1 MLISMKSS
9 LLIIFFSSF
18 LQILGIFIVTFLIL
32 HLLPGDPIQVML
44 GESASLADKV
54 KIRAELGLDQPIY
67 KQMANSFFQII
78 HGDFGNSILT
88 GVPIKEQIVIAMK
101 NTYILALAALFIAII
116 FGLSGGII
124 AAKYKDSLLD
134 KMIVSSSLFF
144 ISIPHFF
151 LGPLLMLCLSIWL
164 GWLPISGMESSF
176 SIVLPALTLSL
187 GMLAIIIKMTRNCMI
202 EIINSD
208 AVRTARAKGLSEWS
222 ITINHI
228 FRLVLIPL
236 ITIIGMQFGSLLSG
250 AIITETLFS
259 WDGLGMLLVN
269 SIQSRDYPIT
279 QACIFIIAISY
290 VLVNL
295 ITEIFYKIVDPRMR
309 DT

>member
-1 MLISMKSS
+1 MKNNFP
-9 LLIIFFSSF
+9 IIFFSSF
-18 LQILGIFIVTFLIL
+18 LQVLGIFIITFLIL

-44 GESASLADKV
+44 GESAALSDQV
-54 KIRAELGLDQPIY
+54 KLRAELGLDQPIY
-67 KQMANSFFQII
+67 KQIFNSFSQIM

-88 GVPIKEQIVIAMK
+88 GMPIKEQIVFAMK
-101 NTYILALAALFIAII
+101 NTYILALMALFIAIT
-116 FGLSGGII
+116 FGITGGVV
-124 AAKYKDSLLD
+124 AAKYRDSFLD
-134 KMIVSSSLFF
+134 KIIINSSLFF

-164 GWLPISGMESSF
+164 GWLPISGMDSPF

-202 EIINSD
+202 EIMDSD
-208 AVRTARAKGLSEWS
+208 AVRTARAKGMKEWS
-222 ITINHI
+222 ITIHHV

-259 WDGLGMLLVN
+259 WNGLGLLLVN
-269 SIQSRDYPIT
+269 SIQMRDYPIT
-279 QACIFIIAISY
+279 QACIFVIAISY
-290 VLVNL
+290 VVVNL
-295 ITEIFYKIVDPRMR
+295 FTEVLYRIVDPRMK
-309 DT
+309 DS

>member
-1 MLISMKSS
+1 MKNNFP
-9 LLIIFFSSF
+9 IIFFSSF
-18 LQILGIFIVTFLIL
+18 LQVLGIFIITFLIL

-44 GESASLADKV
+44 GESAALSDQV
-54 KIRAELGLDQPIY
+54 KLRAELGLDQPIY
-67 KQMANSFFQII
+67 KQIFNSFSQII

-88 GVPIKEQIVIAMK
+88 GMPIKEQIVFAMK
-101 NTYILALAALFIAII
+101 NTYILALMALFIAIT
-116 FGLSGGII
+116 FGIAGGVV
-124 AAKYKDSLLD
+124 AAKYRDSFLD
-134 KMIVSSSLFF
+134 KIIINSSLFF

-164 GWLPISGMESSF
+164 GWLPISGMDSPF

-202 EIINSD
+202 EIMDSD
-208 AVRTARAKGLSEWS
+208 AVRTARAKGMKEWS
-222 ITINHI
+222 ITIHHV

-259 WDGLGMLLVN
+259 WNGLGVLLVD
-269 SIQSRDYPIT
+269 SIQMRDYPIT
-279 QACIFIIAISY
+279 QACIFVIAISY

-295 ITEIFYKIVDPRMR
+295 FTEILYKIVDPRMR
-309 DT
+309 NI

>member
-1 MLISMKSS
+1 MKNNFPLI
-9 LLIIFFSSF
+9 FVSSF
-18 LQILGIFIVTFLIL
+18 LQVLGIFIITFLIL

-44 GESASLADKV
+44 GESAALSDQV
-54 KIRAELGLDQPIY
+54 KLRAELGLDQPIY
-67 KQMANSFFQII
+67 KQIFNSFSQIT

-88 GVPIKEQIVIAMK
+88 GMPIKDQIVIAIK
-101 NTYILALAALFIAII
+101 NTYILALMALSIAII
-116 FGLSGGII
+116 FGITGGVV
-124 AAKYKDSLLD
+124 AAKYRDSFLD
-134 KMIVSSSLFF
+134 KIIINSSLFF

-164 GWLPISGMESSF
+164 GWLPISGMDSPF
-176 SIVLPALTLSL
+176 SIILPALTLSL

-202 EIINSD
+202 EIMDSD
-208 AVRTARAKGLSEWS
+208 AVRTARAKGMKEWS
-222 ITINHI
+222 ITIHHV

-259 WDGLGMLLVN
+259 WNGLGLLLVN
-269 SIQSRDYPIT
+269 SIQMRDYPIT
-279 QACIFIIAISY
+279 QACIFVIAISY

-295 ITEIFYKIVDPRMR
+295 FTEILYKIVDPRMR
-309 DT
+309 NI

>member
-1 MLISMKSS
+1 MKNNFPLI
-9 LLIIFFSSF
+9 FASSF
-18 LQILGIFIVTFLIL
+18 LQVLGIFIITFLIL

-44 GESASLADKV
+44 GESAALSDQV
-54 KIRAELGLDQPIY
+54 KLRAELGLDQPIY
-67 KQMANSFFQII
+67 KQIFNSFSQIT

-88 GVPIKEQIVIAMK
+88 GMPIKDQIVIAIK
-101 NTYILALAALFIAII
+101 NTYILALMALSIAII
-116 FGLSGGII
+116 FGITGGVV
-124 AAKYKDSLLD
+124 AAKYRDSFLD
-134 KMIVSSSLFF
+134 KIIINSSLFF

-164 GWLPISGMESSF
+164 GWLPISGMDSPF
-176 SIVLPALTLSL
+176 SIILPALTLSL

-202 EIINSD
+202 EIMDSD
-208 AVRTARAKGLSEWS
+208 AVRTARAKGMKEWS
-222 ITINHI
+222 ITIHHV

-259 WDGLGMLLVN
+259 WNGLGLLLVN
-269 SIQSRDYPIT
+269 SIQMRDYPIT
-279 QACIFIIAISY
+279 QACIFVIAISY

-295 ITEIFYKIVDPRMR
+295 FTEIIYKIVDPRMR
-309 DT
+309 NI

>member
-1 MLISMKSS
+1 MKNNFS
-9 LLIIFFSSF
+9 IIFFSSF
-18 LQILGIFIVTFLIL
+18 LQVLGIFIITFLIL

-44 GESASLADKV
+44 GESAALSDQV
-54 KIRAELGLDQPIY
+54 KLRAELGLDQPIY
-67 KQMANSFFQII
+67 KQIFNSFSQII

-88 GVPIKEQIVIAMK
+88 GMPIKEQIVFAMK
-101 NTYILALAALFIAII
+101 NTYILALMALFIAIT
-116 FGLSGGII
+116 FGITGGVV
-124 AAKYKDSLLD
+124 AAKYRGSFLD
-134 KMIVSSSLFF
+134 KIIINSSLFF

-164 GWLPISGMESSF
+164 GWLPISGMDSPF

-202 EIINSD
+202 EIMDSD
-208 AVRTARAKGLSEWS
+208 AVRTARAKGMKEWS
-222 ITINHI
+222 ITIHHV

-259 WDGLGMLLVN
+259 WNGLGLLLVN
-269 SIQSRDYPIT
+269 SIQMRDYPIT
-279 QACIFIIAISY
+279 QACIFVIAISY

-295 ITEIFYKIVDPRMR
+295 FTEILYKIFDPRMR
-309 DT
+309 NI

>member
-1 MLISMKSS
+1 MKNNFS
-9 LLIIFFSSF
+9 IIFFSSF
-18 LQILGIFIVTFLIL
+18 LQVLGIFIITFLIL

-44 GESASLADKV
+44 GESAALSDQV
-54 KIRAELGLDQPIY
+54 KLRAELGLDQPIY
-67 KQMANSFFQII
+67 KQIFNSFLQII
-78 HGDFGNSILT
+78 HGNFGNSILT

-101 NTYILALAALFIAII
+101 NTYILTLMALCIAII
-116 FGLSGGII
+116 FGITGGVV
-124 AAKYKDSLLD
+124 AAKYRGSFLD
-134 KMIVSSSLFF
+134 KIIINSSLFF

-151 LGPLLMLCLSIWL
+151 LGPLLMLFLSIWL
-164 GWLPISGMESSF
+164 GWLPISGMDSPS

-202 EIINSD
+202 EIMDSD
-208 AVRTARAKGLSEWS
+208 SVRTARAKGMKEWA
-222 ITINHI
+222 ITIHHV

-259 WDGLGMLLVN
+259 WNGLGLLLVN
-269 SIQSRDYPIT
+269 SIQMRDYPIT
-279 QACIFIIAISY
+279 QACIFVIAISY

-295 ITEIFYKIVDPRMR
+295 FTEILYKIVDPRMR
-309 DT
+309 NI

>member
-1 MLISMKSS
+1 MKNNFP
-9 LLIIFFSSF
+9 IIFFSSF
-18 LQILGIFIVTFLIL
+18 LQVLGIFIITFLIL

-44 GESASLADKV
+44 GESAALSDQV
-54 KIRAELGLDQPIY
+54 KLRAELGLDQPIY
-67 KQMANSFFQII
+67 KQIFNSFSQII

-88 GVPIKEQIVIAMK
+88 GMPIKEQIVIAMK
-101 NTYILALAALFIAII
+101 NTYILALMALFIAIT
-116 FGLSGGII
+116 FGITGGVV
-124 AAKYKDSLLD
+124 AAKYRDSFLD
-134 KMIVSSSLFF
+134 KIIINSSLFF

-164 GWLPISGMESSF
+164 GWLPISGMNSPF

-202 EIINSD
+202 EIMDSD
-208 AVRTARAKGLSEWS
+208 AVRTARAKGMKEWS
-222 ITINHI
+222 ITIHHV

-259 WDGLGMLLVN
+259 WDGLGLLLVN
-269 SIQSRDYPIT
+269 SIQMRDYPIT
-279 QACIFIIAISY
+279 QACIFVIAISY

-295 ITEIFYKIVDPRMR
+295 FTEILYKIVDPRMR
-309 DT
+309 NI

>member
-1 MLISMKSS
+1 MKNNFP
-9 LLIIFFSSF
+9 IIFFSSF
-18 LQILGIFIVTFLIL
+18 LQVLGIFIITFLIL

-44 GESASLADKV
+44 GESAALSDQV
-54 KIRAELGLDQPIY
+54 KLRAELGLDQPIY
-67 KQMANSFFQII
+67 KQIFNSFSQIM

-88 GVPIKEQIVIAMK
+88 GMPIKEQIVFAMK
-101 NTYILALAALFIAII
+101 NTYILALMALFIAIT
-116 FGLSGGII
+116 FGITGGVV
-124 AAKYKDSLLD
+124 AAKYRGCFLD
-134 KMIVSSSLFF
+134 KIIINSSLFF

-164 GWLPISGMESSF
+164 GWLPISGMDSPF
-176 SIVLPALTLSL
+176 SIILPALTLSL

-202 EIINSD
+202 EIMDSD
-208 AVRTARAKGLSEWS
+208 AVRTARAKGMKEWS
-222 ITINHI
+222 ITIHHV

-259 WDGLGMLLVN
+259 WDGLGLLLVN
-269 SIQSRDYPIT
+269 SIQMRDYPIT
-279 QACIFIIAISY
+279 QACIFVIAISY

-295 ITEIFYKIVDPRMR
+295 FTEILYKIVDPRMR
-309 DT
+309 NI

>member
-1 MLISMKSS
+1 MKSS
-9 LLIIFFSSF
+9 LPIIFFSFF

-78 HGDFGNSILT
+78 HGNFGNSILT

-101 NTYILALAALFIAII
+101 NTYRLALAALFIAII

>member
-1 MLISMKSS
+1 MKNNFP
-9 LLIIFFSSF
+9 IIFFSSF
-18 LQILGIFIVTFLIL
+18 LQVLGIFIITFLIL

-44 GESASLADKV
+44 GESAALSDQV
-54 KIRAELGLDQPIY
+54 KLRAELGLDQPIY
-67 KQMANSFFQII
+67 KQIFNSFSQII

-88 GVPIKEQIVIAMK
+88 GMPIKEQIVIAMK
-101 NTYILALAALFIAII
+101 NTYILALMALFIAIT
-116 FGLSGGII
+116 FGITGGVV
-124 AAKYKDSLLD
+124 AAKYRDSFLD
-134 KMIVSSSLFF
+134 KIIINSSLFF

-164 GWLPISGMESSF
+164 GWLPISGMDSPF

-202 EIINSD
+202 EIMDSD

-222 ITINHI
+222 ITIHHV

-259 WDGLGMLLVN
+259 WNGLGLLLVN
-269 SIQSRDYPIT
+269 SIQMRDYPIT
-279 QACIFIIAISY
+279 QACIFVIAISY

-295 ITEIFYKIVDPRMR
+295 FTEILYKIVDPRMR
-309 DT
+309 NI

>member
-1 MLISMKSS
+1 MKNNFS
-9 LLIIFFSSF
+9 IIFFSSF
-18 LQILGIFIVTFLIL
+18 LQVLGIFIITFLIL

-44 GESASLADKV
+44 GESAALSDQV
-54 KIRAELGLDQPIY
+54 KLRAELGLDQPIY
-67 KQMANSFFQII
+67 KQIFNSFSQIM

-88 GVPIKEQIVIAMK
+88 GMPIKEQIVFAMK
-101 NTYILALAALFIAII
+101 NTYILALMALFIAIT
-116 FGLSGGII
+116 FGITGGVV
-124 AAKYKDSLLD
+124 AAKYRDSFLD
-134 KMIVSSSLFF
+134 KIIINSSLFF

-164 GWLPISGMESSF
+164 GWLPISGMDSPF

-202 EIINSD
+202 EIMDSD
-208 AVRTARAKGLSEWS
+208 AVRTARAKGMKEWS
-222 ITINHI
+222 ITIHHV

-259 WDGLGMLLVN
+259 WNGLGLLLVN
-269 SIQSRDYPIT
+269 SIQMRDYPIT
-279 QACIFIIAISY
+279 QACIFVIAISY

-295 ITEIFYKIVDPRMR
+295 FTEILYKIVDPRMR
-309 DT
+309 NI

>member
-1 MLISMKSS
+1 MKISLPIM
-9 LLIIFFSSF
+9 FFSSF

-54 KIRAELGLDQPIY
+54 KIRSELGLDQPIY
-67 KQMANSFFQII
+67 EQMANSFFQII
-78 HGDFGNSILT
+78 HGNFGNSILT

-124 AAKYKDSLLD
+124 AAKYRDSLLD

-151 LGPLLMLCLSIWL
+151 LGPLLMLFLSIWL

-202 EIINSD
+202 EVMDSD
-208 AVRTARAKGLSEWS
+208 FVQTARAKGMKEWS
-222 ITINHI
+222 ITIHHI

>member
-1 MLISMKSS
+1 MKNS

-54 KIRAELGLDQPIY
+54 KIRSELGLDQPIY

-78 HGDFGNSILT
+78 HGNFGNSILT

-124 AAKYKDSLLD
+124 AAKYRDSLLD

-151 LGPLLMLCLSIWL
+151 LGPLLMLFLSIWL

-202 EIINSD
+202 EVMDSD
-208 AVRTARAKGLSEWS
+208 YVQTARAKGMKEWS
-222 ITINHI
+222 ITIHHI

-309 DT
+309 GT

>member
-1 MLISMKSS
+1 MKSS
-9 LLIIFFSSF
+9 LPIIFFSFF

-44 GESASLADKV
+44 GESASLADQV

-78 HGDFGNSILT
+78 HGNFGNSILT

-279 QACIFIIAISY
+279 QTCIFIIAISY

-295 ITEIFYKIVDPRMR
+295 LTEIFYKIVDPRMR

>member
-1 MLISMKSS
+1 MKNNFP
-9 LLIIFFSSF
+9 IIFFSSF
-18 LQILGIFIVTFLIL
+18 LQVLGIFIITFLIL

-44 GESASLADKV
+44 GESAALSDQV
-54 KIRAELGLDQPIY
+54 KLRAELGLDQPIY
-67 KQMANSFFQII
+67 KQIFNSFSQIM

-88 GVPIKEQIVIAMK
+88 GMPIKEQIVFAMK
-101 NTYILALAALFIAII
+101 NTYILALMALFIAIT
-116 FGLSGGII
+116 FGITGGVV
-124 AAKYKDSLLD
+124 AAKYRDSFLD
-134 KMIVSSSLFF
+134 KIIINSSLFF

-164 GWLPISGMESSF
+164 GWLPISGMDSPF
-176 SIVLPALTLSL
+176 SIILPALTLSL

-202 EIINSD
+202 EIMDSD
-208 AVRTARAKGLSEWS
+208 AVRTARAKGMKEWS
-222 ITINHI
+222 ITIHHV

-259 WDGLGMLLVN
+259 WNGLGLLLVN
-269 SIQSRDYPIT
+269 SIQMRDYPIT
-279 QACIFIIAISY
+279 QACIFVIAISY

-295 ITEIFYKIVDPRMR
+295 FTEILYKIVDPRMR
-309 DT
+309 NI

>member
-1 MLISMKSS
+1 MKNNFP
-9 LLIIFFSSF
+9 IIFFSSF
-18 LQILGIFIVTFLIL
+18 FQVIGIFIISFLIL

-44 GESASLADKV
+44 GESASLSDQV
-54 KIRAELGLDQPIY
+54 KLRAELGLDRPIY
-67 KQMANSFFQII
+67 KQIFNSFSQIM

-101 NTYILALAALFIAII
+101 NTYILALMALCIAIT
-116 FGLSGGII
+116 FGITGGVV
-124 AAKYKDSLLD
+124 AAKYRGSFLD
-134 KMIVSSSLFF
+134 KIIINSSLFF

-164 GWLPISGMESSF
+164 GWLPISGMESPL

-202 EIINSD
+202 EIVDSD
-208 AVRTARAKGLSEWS
+208 TVRTARAKGMQEWS
-222 ITINHI
+222 ITINHV

-259 WDGLGMLLVN
+259 WNGLGMLLVN
-269 SIQSRDYPIT
+269 SIQMRDYPIT
-279 QACIFIIAISY
+279 QACIFVIAISY

-295 ITEIFYKIVDPRMR
+295 FTEILYKIVDPRMR
-309 DT
+309 NI

>member
-1 MLISMKSS
+1 MKNNFP
-9 LLIIFFSSF
+9 IIFFSSF
-18 LQILGIFIVTFLIL
+18 LQVLGIFIITFLIL

-44 GESASLADKV
+44 GESAALSDQV
-54 KIRAELGLDQPIY
+54 KLRAELGLDQPIY
-67 KQMANSFFQII
+67 KQIFNSFSQII

-88 GVPIKEQIVIAMK
+88 GMPIKEQIVIAMK
-101 NTYILALAALFIAII
+101 NTYILALMALFIAIT
-116 FGLSGGII
+116 FGITGGVV
-124 AAKYKDSLLD
+124 AAKYRGCFLD
-134 KMIVSSSLFF
+134 KIIINSSLFF

-164 GWLPISGMESSF
+164 GWLPISGMDSPF

-202 EIINSD
+202 EIMDSD
-208 AVRTARAKGLSEWS
+208 AVRTARAKGMKEWS
-222 ITINHI
+222 ITIHHV

-259 WDGLGMLLVN
+259 WNGLGLLLVN
-269 SIQSRDYPIT
+269 SIQMRDYPIT
-279 QACIFIIAISY
+279 QACIFVIAISY

-295 ITEIFYKIVDPRMR
+295 FTEILYKIVDPRMR
-309 DT
+309 NI

>member
-1 MLISMKSS
+1 MKNNFS
-9 LLIIFFSSF
+9 IIFFSSF
-18 LQILGIFIVTFLIL
+18 LQVLGIFIITFLIL

-44 GESASLADKV
+44 GESAALSDQV
-54 KIRAELGLDQPIY
+54 KLRAELGLDQPIY
-67 KQMANSFFQII
+67 KQIFNSFSQII

-88 GVPIKEQIVIAMK
+88 GMPIKEQIVIAMK
-101 NTYILALAALFIAII
+101 NTYILALMALFIAIT
-116 FGLSGGII
+116 FGITGGVV
-124 AAKYKDSLLD
+124 AAKYRDSFLD
-134 KMIVSSSLFF
+134 KIIINSSLFF

-164 GWLPISGMESSF
+164 GWLPISGMDSPF
-176 SIVLPALTLSL
+176 SIILPALTLSL

-202 EIINSD
+202 EIMDSD
-208 AVRTARAKGLSEWS
+208 AVRTARAKGMKEWS
-222 ITINHI
+222 ITIHHV

-259 WDGLGMLLVN
+259 WDGLGLLLVN
-269 SIQSRDYPIT
+269 SIQMRDYPIT
-279 QACIFIIAISY
+279 QACIFVIAISY

-295 ITEIFYKIVDPRMR
+295 FTEILYKIVDPRMR
-309 DT
+309 NI

>member
-1 MLISMKSS
+1 MKSS
-9 LLIIFFSSF
+9 LPIIFFSSF
-18 LQILGIFIVTFLIL
+18 LQILGIFILTFLIL

-78 HGDFGNSILT
+78 HGNFGNSILT

-208 AVRTARAKGLSEWS
+208 IVRTARAKGLSEWS